1 MKQYVLRHLQVFFST
16 LGALARAPLTSFMSI
31 AVIGIALAL
40 PAGLYVTVD
49 NLQRAGGRIAASGQ
63 VSLFLKRDVSVKAA
77 EKLAAEL
84 RGRKDLA
91 RVDYLSPD
99 AALAEF
105 RAGSG
110 FGAALDAL
118 DRNPLPGVLVVTPA
132 AAHIAPDALHALA
145 EELWKLPA
153 VDLMQLDLEWV
164 RRLHAI
170 LNIAE
175 RGVWMLAGVLGLAVL
190 LIVGNTIRL
199 AVLNRREEI
208 AITKLIGATPAFIRR
223 PFLYA
228 GAIQGFLG
236 AASAWLLVELS
247 VLLLAGPAGELA
259 TLYGS
264 RFEIYGL
271 GSDKGLLLL
280 GLGAGLGWL
289 GSRIAVGRH
298 LQSIEPT

>member
-16 LGALARAPLTSFMSI
+16 LGALARAPVTSLMSI

-40 PAGLYVTVD
+40 PAGLYVAVE
-49 NLQRAGGRIAASGQ
+49 NLQRAGGRIASSGQ
-63 VSLFLKRDVSVKAA
+63 ISLFLKRDVTAKAA

-84 RGRKDLA
+84 RARKDVA
-91 RVDYLSPD
+91 RVEYISPE

-105 RAGSG
+105 RGGSG

-118 DRNPLPGVLVVTPA
+118 DRNPLPGVLVIAPA
-132 AAHIAPDALHALA
+132 AAQIAPETLRALA
-145 EELWKLPA
+145 EELAHLPA

-170 LNIAE
+170 LAIAE
-175 RGVWMLAGVLGLAVL
+175 RGVWMLAGVLSLAVL

-199 AVLNRREEI
+199 AVLNRRDEI

-223 PFLYA
+223 PFLYS
-228 GAIQGFLG
+228 GSIQGFLG
-236 AASAWLLVELS
+236 AAGAWLLVELS
-247 VLLLAGPAGELA
+247 VLLLAGPASELA

-271 GSDKGLLLL
+271 GTDEGMLLL

-289 GSRIAVGRH
+289 GSRVAVGRH
-298 LQSIEPT
+298 LQSIEPS